1 MEQPDLE
8 VNPASEKSAE
18 SYTPTP
24 VVRDEHS
31 EDTLTR
37 LLEHQT
43 AKLPSD
49 LFLFSALA
57 AMGASF
63 ALELY
68 GNSRLARFVG
78 MWPPALL
85 MMGIYNKLVKMMG
98 PR

>member
-1 MEQPDLE
+1 MEKPDLE
-8 VNPASEKSAE
+8 VNPASEKSGEA
-18 SYTPTP
+18 YAPTP
-24 VVRDEHS
+24 VVRNEHS
-31 EDTLTR
+31 EDQLTR

-49 LFLFSALA
+49 LFLFTAMA
-57 AMGASF
+57 AMGMSF
-63 ALELY
+63 VLELT
-68 GNSRLARFVG
+68 GRSRLSRFVG